1 MPVAPSEVTATF
13 TVSPSSG
20 GHTARHVK
28 AAVDEARASG
38 LASEAGPDT
47 TALAGSR
54 AEVLATLNKVI
65 DIAIG
70 AGATSIDVKIE
81 ATTEST

>member
-13 TVSPSSG
+13 SVAPSG

-38 LASEAGPDT
+38 LATEAGPDT
-47 TALAGSR
+47 TALSGER

-65 DIAIG
+65 DAAIE
-70 AGATSIDVKIE
+70 AGATTVDVKIE
-81 ATTEST
+81 AATQST